1 MPLDEKERFFAY
13 ARRAQKSLVN
23 KFETVRPLSAHRTP
37 VGWPELAERLSARAY
52 ELPGLWFN
60 DRELQAL
67 LVFEGL
73 MDNSEPGI
81 GQDPVIA
88 VSVRA
93 RRLLVGRQPIQPLLI
108 ILAPPLQRD
117 ILTGRSVTTIDRGVV

>member
-1 MPLDEKERFFAY
+1 VPLDEKERFFAY

-23 KFETVRPLSAHRTP
+23 KLATVRPLSAHRTP

-73 MDNSEPGI
+73 MDNLEPGI
-81 GQDPVIA
+81 RPGPRNSGAGAGAGAD
-88 VSVRA
+88 
-93 RRLLVGRQPIQPLLI
+93 VGRQPVQPLLI
-108 ILAPPLQRD
+108 HPGPRHCSG
-117 ILTGRSVTTIDRGVV
+117 TF